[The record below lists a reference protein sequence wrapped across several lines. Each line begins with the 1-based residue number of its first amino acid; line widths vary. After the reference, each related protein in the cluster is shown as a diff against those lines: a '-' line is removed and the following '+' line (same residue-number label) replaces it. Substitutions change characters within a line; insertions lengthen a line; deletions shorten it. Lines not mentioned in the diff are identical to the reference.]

1 MGTMYPRFW
10 RDLTLTTLASSGL
23 IPQHHRWR
31 LYRLFG
37 VDAAP
42 CTVMSG
48 TKVTDRRLH
57 LGEGC
62 FVSTGCFI
70 DASDD
75 VWIGARA
82 SLAMGV
88 RIITSSHEI
97 GGPERRAGGGR
108 KAPVWVGD
116 GAWIGAGALILPG
129 ASIGAGAVV
138 AAGAVVTKDVP
149 EDTVVAGTPA
159 KQVRVLL

>member
-1 MGTMYPRFW
+1 MGKMYPRFW
-10 RDLTLTTLASSGL
+10 RDLTLTTLAGSIF
-23 IPQHHRWR
+23 IPQAHRWR
-31 LYRLFG
+31 MYRLFG

-42 CTVMSG
+42 CTIMSG
-48 TKVTDRRLH
+48 TKVTDRRVH

-88 RIITSSHEI
+88 RIITSTHEI
-97 GGPERRAGGGR
+97 GAHKHRAGNGLH
-108 KAPVWVGD
+108 APVHIGD
-116 GAWIGAGALILPG
+116 GAWVGAGALILPG
-129 ASIGAGAVV
+129 ASIGAGAIV

-149 EDTVVAGTPA
+149 HDTVVAGTPA
-159 KQVRVLL
+159 KQVRALP

>member
-1 MGTMYPRFW
+1 MRRMYPRFW
-10 RDLTLTTLASSGL
+10 RDLTLTTVAGSTL
-23 IPQHHRWR
+23 IPQAYRWR
-31 LYRLFG
+31 VYRLFG

-42 CTVMSG
+42 CTIMSG
-48 TKVTDRRLH
+48 SKMTDRRVH
-57 LGEGC
+57 LGEAC
-62 FVSTGCFI
+62 FVSTHCFI

-88 RIITSSHEI
+88 TIITSSHDI
-97 GGPERRAGGGR
+97 GGPERRAGGSR
-108 KAPVWVGD
+108 KAPVCVGD

-129 ASIGAGAVV
+129 ARIGAGAIV

-149 EDTVVAGTPA
+149 RDTVVAGTPA
-159 KQVRVLL
+159 KPVRALS